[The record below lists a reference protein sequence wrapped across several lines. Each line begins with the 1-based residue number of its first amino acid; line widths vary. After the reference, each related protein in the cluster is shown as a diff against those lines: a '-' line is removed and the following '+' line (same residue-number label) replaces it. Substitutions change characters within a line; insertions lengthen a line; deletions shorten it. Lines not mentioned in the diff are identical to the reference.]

1 MASSSW
7 IQALAGKRAWACM
20 ALFGAVLIGFQYY
33 LLFNRTAARVSVA
46 AAPAIDLPLPDFQL
60 TERNGQPL
68 GKADLAGHPWIA
80 NFIFTSCPGPCLDM
94 TRAMLRLQKELLPEF
109 PGVRLVSFSIDPET
123 DTPAVLS
130 AFASSYGADPA
141 RWLFLTGP
149 RETLAALCQKGFNL
163 VLADADEG
171 QRATTGRFIHSTK
184 FVLVDGRGHIRGYA
198 DGLSPDAP
206 GALRAQLR
214 ALEAP

>member
-1 MASSSW
+1 MASFSW
-7 IQALAGKRAWACM
+7 IQALAGKRALVFM

-33 LLFNRTAARVSVA
+33 LLFKRTAERAPVA

-60 TERNGQPL
+60 TERSGRPVS
-68 GKADLAGHPWIA
+68 KADLAGHPWIA

-123 DTPAVLS
+123 DTPAALS
-130 AFASSYGADPA
+130 TFASSYGADPD

-149 RETLAALCQKGFNL
+149 RETLSALCQKGFNL
-163 VLADADEG
+163 VLAEADES
-171 QRATTGRFIHSTK
+171 QRAETGRFIHSTK
-184 FVLVDGRGHIRGYA
+184 FVLVDGRGRIRGYV
-198 DGLSPDAP
+198 DGLSPEAA
-206 GALRAQLR
+206 GTLRSQLR